1 MKRRLNYY
9 RFYLRIIAYLLPSL
23 AFFGSAGMELSGQL
37 PGERMGMD
45 PYSYVGFLLLT
56 SIAWAV
62 AAEHYRVCSVQ
73 ELFHERTGIR
83 AAFAACVATSAVQ
96 CGVLF
101 FFRLYTDFSRVF
113 LALATIHLFLLT
125 LAMRAIFRSLVRGET
140 GLLWKPNRIL
150 MIGADQFARRCAH
163 RLVQGPLSLCR
174 IAAYVSLPGQT
185 IAVKDAPVYS
195 FQEIEK
201 IVETLEVDEVLMAIP
216 PRRYSEGPDIMKA
229 VERFALPVRAIVDF
243 GDHMKFRDR
252 IFQVGR
258 LQVLDLT
265 VTPAESVKYALWK
278 RAFDMAFSAFA
289 LLVAAP
295 VMALIAIAVRLTS
308 PGPILFVQ
316 ERVGLNGKTFRMYK
330 FRTMR
335 MASAAE
341 SDSRWTVANDP
352 RRTTL
357 GIFLRKTN
365 LDELPQFLNV
375 LKGDMSVVGPRP
387 ERPRFVDKFVNE
399 VVRYNYR
406 HLLKAGMTG
415 WAQVNGWRGDTS
427 IRRRVEHDVYYL
439 QNWSFVFDLR
449 IIFLTLFPRYR
460 NKNAY

>member
-9 RFYLRIIAYLLPSL
+9 RFYLRMIAYLLPSL
-23 AFFGSAGMELSGQL
+23 SFLSSSAMQVTAQASQQAHDL
-37 PGERMGMD
+37 D
-45 PYSYVGFLLLT
+45 PHTYLGFLLFT

-62 AAEHYRVCSVQ
+62 AAEHYRVSSVQ

-83 AAFAACVATSAVQ
+83 AAFAACLATSAVQ

-113 LALATIHLFLLT
+113 LALVVINLFLLT

-150 MIGADQFARRCAH
+150 VIGADQFARRCAH
-163 RLVQGPLSLCR
+163 RLVRGPLSLCR

-185 IAVKDAPVYS
+185 IAVKGAPVYP
-195 FQEIEK
+195 FHAIEN
-201 IVETLEVDEVLMAIP
+201 ISEQLGVDEVLLAIP
-216 PRRYSEGPDIMKA
+216 PRRYSEGPEIMKA
-229 VERFALPVRAIVDF
+229 VKRFALPVRAIMDF

-278 RAFDMAFSAFA
+278 RAFDIVFSAFA
-289 LLVAAP
+289 LLVTAP
-295 VMALIAIAVRLTS
+295 LMALIAVAVRLSS
-308 PGPILFVQ
+308 PGPVLFVQ
-316 ERVGLNGKTFRMYK
+316 ERVGLNGKTFRMFK

-335 MASAAE
+335 VAPASE
-341 SDSRWTVANDP
+341 SDRGWTTANDP
-352 RRTTL
+352 RRTPL
-357 GIFLRKTN
+357 GVFLRRTN
-365 LDELPQFLNV
+365 LDELPQFFNV

-387 ERPRFVDKFVNE
+387 ERPRFVEKFVNE

-427 IRRRVEHDVYYL
+427 IRRRVDHDVYYL
-439 QNWSFVFDLR
+439 QNWSFAFDLR